1 MTVTIPIEGKIL
13 LHNVSWDE
21 FENILIEMGETRGS
35 RIAYDQGTLEIVMP
49 LQEHEYFKEIIS
61 LLVQD
66 LADELEMDYECLG
79 STTWKRRDRLA
90 GVEPDNCFYIQN
102 EPLIRGNLKI
112 NLLQDPPPDLFLE
125 IDYTSKSLNRMPIFS
140 RLGIPEIWRYE
151 NGILQIYHLQS
162 GEYIEAEN
170 SLAFPSF
177 PVKEIPDFVRQNLKA
192 GRRAIRRL
200 FREWVRT
207 FRN

>member
-35 RIAYDQGTLEIVMP
+35 RIAYDRGTLEIVMP
-49 LQEHEYFKEIIS
+49 LQKHEYFKEVIS
-61 LLVQD
+61 DLIKD
-66 LADELEMDYECLG
+66 LAEELDLDYECLG

-102 EPLIRGNLKI
+102 ESLIRGNLKI

-125 IDYTSKSLNRMPIFS
+125 IDYTSKSLN
-140 RLGIPEIWRYE
+140 
-151 NGILQIYHLQS
+151 
-162 GEYIEAEN
+162 
-170 SLAFPSF
+170 SLAFPNC
-177 PVKEIPDFVRQNLKA
+177 PVKEIPDFVRQNLNA

-200 FREWVRT
+200 FREWVKT
-207 FRN
+207 L